1 MQEIDFLMSVRGKNT
16 VRITLPMVKQEHIL
30 LASSTL
36 AELSDELLDISK
48 KKYPLW
54 QKIYR
59 SRLAVTTASREI
71 KMLAEPES
79 LGNTYKG
86 DK

>member
-48 KKYPLW
+48 KISIMAKDL
-54 QKIYR
+54 QKSISRHYR
-59 SRLAVTTASREI
+59 VTRDQDAC
-71 KMLAEPES
+71 
-79 LGNTYKG
+79 
-86 DK
+86 